1 MELASSSS
9 HTKALPINNKHFPCT
24 SLTSGSDRAE
34 VTAWLPGPLPSP
46 SSALTA
52 VAGMDLLLKRYR
64 NFKGGKYLVK
74 TKPEIIKR
82 TILLSWEIFSHGYF

>member
-24 SLTSGSDRAE
+24 SLTSGSDQAE